1 MVYHSD
7 SVLSYSVSLFLALIS
22 VLKILKIRFHL
33 SVIFSSFNPEDDRL
47 TLSKRQINVPRKT

>member
-7 SVLSYSVSLFLALIS
+7 PVLSCSVSLFLALIS
-22 VLKILKIRFHL
+22 VLKMLKIGFYL

-47 TLSKRQINVPRKT
+47 TLSRRQINVPKKT